1 MFRGDGSSLFF
12 YAPAVGHS
20 DDKQIREFRQTP
32 SVGSAHTERQP
43 RRFSMSSFRLLLL
56 SMPLLVCAGVA
67 AAAEPADPLPDC
79 VDLGANHEAFRY
91 ANQALLVADGDAHYK
106 ISFGVGGCEA
116 LMAASTVDIATDGQA
131 NRLCPNGS
139 RVSARAKS
147 CAVSKVSR
155 ISADRYVAYQRKARS
170 R

>member
-1 MFRGDGSSLFF
+1 
-12 YAPAVGHS
+12 
-20 DDKQIREFRQTP
+20 
-32 SVGSAHTERQP
+32 
-43 RRFSMSSFRLLLL
+43 MSSFRLLLL
-56 SMPLLVCAGVA
+56 SLPLLACAGA
-67 AAAEPADPLPDC
+67 AAAAPPADPLPDC

-106 ISFGVGGCEA
+106 LSFAGDGCDA
-116 LMAASTVDIATDGQA
+116 LQAASSVDIATDGQP
-131 NRLCPNGS
+131 NRLCPTGT

-155 ISADRYVAYQRKARS
+155 ISTDAYVAYQRRARA